1 MSKYGFSGGGID
13 LPQATP
19 DRPARRKVDADSLTQ
34 AVQAGN
40 ELGFV
45 SREPVQRTKPGPKR
59 REPQDKVSI
68 PGPKRVTDAF
78 RAFCRDRDLTLWE
91 GLEIL
96 LEDHKTRKS

>member
-1 MSKYGFSGGGID
+1 MSKYGFSGGGIE
-13 LPQATP
+13 LPHTTP
-19 DRPARRKVDADSLTQ
+19 DDPARRKVDPLNLTQ

-45 SREPVQRTKPGPKR
+45 SREPVQRIKPGPKR

-78 RAFCRDRDLTLWE
+78 RAFCQERGLTLWE

-96 LEDHKTRKS
+96 LKDREGSG